1 MQLAITFSL
10 AVLKPRENLM
20 LEQVAES
27 RGAGNV
33 VKSFADST
41 MIRPM
46 ARKLVIKIHMM
57 QNAARKNPDSSRK
70 ITVLVGIIPIV
81 SKDGNYFLNQVRA
94 ADDSAI
100 ASFARSESVVLYVF
114 PFNKNECTRA

>member
-1 MQLAITFSL
+1 MRLAITFSL

-33 VKSFADST
+33 VKSFAVST
-41 MIRPM
+41 MIRTQVK
-46 ARKLVIKIHMM
+46 KLALKILMM

-70 ITVLVGIIPIV
+70 ITALVDIIRIV
-81 SKDGNYFLNQVRA
+81 STDGNYFLNHARA
-94 ADDSAI
+94 PLDSAI
-100 ASFARSESVVLYVF
+100 ASLARSELVVL
-114 PFNKNECTRA
+114 